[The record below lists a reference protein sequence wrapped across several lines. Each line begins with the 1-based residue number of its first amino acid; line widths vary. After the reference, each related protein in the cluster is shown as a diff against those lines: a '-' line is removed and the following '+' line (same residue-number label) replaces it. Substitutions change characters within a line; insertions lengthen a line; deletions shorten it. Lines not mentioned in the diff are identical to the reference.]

1 MSTGPENKKRKKNY
15 YKSFAKKRRTGTL
28 EPEMTGFLVT
38 FERSEFQATKD
49 CYELLNEY
57 ADKIWGAEKQEET
70 DSKQSIEDDLA
81 AELNELKESKD
92 KTRRFQKVKTAV
104 TGNFFI
110 TTTVEDPGRLAT
122 AIFEDLKSKQEQRS
136 RFVQR
141 VLPVQTTCKAHLDTM
156 RKTVETVVGAYDDQG
171 SPQLGYLVAGKIRHN
186 SSLQHNA
193 MLQEIVE
200 VVKSAK
206 PQWMGELR
214 KPDLVIMLDVL
225 QDVCCISLMP
235 RYLEFRKYN
244 LLEVTKPQPKPETPK
259 ESGPAAEVPKDKA
272 GEAGEVKDTVSE
284 ESEKPPESQEA
295 SKEDAVE
302 ADNGVTEL
310 PSDGSRTEQSNLSGE
325 DDRSLEQAEDQCK
338 A

>member
-1 MSTGPENKKRKKNY
+1 
-15 YKSFAKKRRTGTL
+15 
-28 EPEMTGFLVT
+28 MTGFLVT
-38 FERSEFQATKD
+38 FERSEFQAAKD

-57 ADKIWGAEKQEET
+57 ADKIWGPEKREET

-81 AELNELKESKD
+81 AELSELKESKD
-92 KTRRFQKVKTAV
+92 KVRRFQKVKTAV

-141 VLPVQTTCKAHLDTM
+141 VLPVQTTCKAHLETM
-156 RKTVETVVGAYDDQG
+156 RKTVESVVGAYDDAG
-171 SPQLGYLVAGKIRHN
+171 CPQLGYLVAGKIRHN

-206 PQWMGELR
+206 PEWIGELR

-225 QDVCCISLMP
+225 QDVCCVSLMP

-244 LLEVTKPQPKPETPK
+244 LLEVTKPQPKPETTK
-259 ESGPAAEVPKDKA
+259 ESDSAVEAPKDKP
-272 GEAGEVKDTVSE
+272 GEADKVKEATEDTVSKE
-284 ESEKPPESQEA
+284 AEKPPESQEV

-302 ADNGVTEL
+302 TTVKPDNGVSEL
-310 PSDGSRTEQSNLSGE
+310 PSDGSRAAQSNLPEENNKS
-325 DDRSLEQAEDQCK
+325 SEQAEELCK

>member
-1 MSTGPENKKRKKNY
+1 
-15 YKSFAKKRRTGTL
+15 
-28 EPEMTGFLVT
+28 MTGFLVT
-38 FERSEFQATKD
+38 FERSEFQAAKD

-57 ADKIWGAEKQEET
+57 AEKIWGPEKREET

-92 KTRRFQKVKTAV
+92 KVRRFQKVKTAV

-110 TTTVEDPGRLAT
+110 STTVEDPGRLAT
-122 AIFEDLKSKQEQRS
+122 AIFEDLKEKQEQRS

-156 RKTVETVVGAYDDQG
+156 RKTVEAVVGAYDDADT
-171 SPQLGYLVAGKIRHN
+171 PQLGYLVAGKIRHN

-244 LLEVTKPQPKPETPK
+244 LLEVTKPQLKPETPK
-259 ESGPAAEVPKDKA
+259 ESGPAAEAPKD
-272 GEAGEVKDTVSE
+272 EAGKADEVKEATEGGVSE

-295 SKEDAVE
+295 KKDDAVE
-302 ADNGVTEL
+302 AAIKPDNGVTEL
-310 PSDGSRTEQSNLSGE
+310 SSDGSRAEQPNLPEENNTS
-325 DDRSLEQAEDQCK
+325 SEQA